1 MIFFNVNFPQEID
14 AWIAADEEELTQD
27 AEHTELNWEPPHLGG
42 ASRQE
47 TLLQK

>member
-27 AEHTELNWEPPHLGG
+27 AEHTELNWERPHLGG